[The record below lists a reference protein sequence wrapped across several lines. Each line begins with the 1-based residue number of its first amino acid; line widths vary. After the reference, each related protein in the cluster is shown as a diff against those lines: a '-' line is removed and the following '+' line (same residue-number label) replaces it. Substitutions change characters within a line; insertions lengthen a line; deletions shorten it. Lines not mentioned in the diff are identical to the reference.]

1 MKVLIPNNLNVNQLI
16 EELNL
21 SNRRH
26 KTVKEKIYHLV
37 YRIGATHTNLNNFD
51 KNGYTRICSKE
62 LNKILNRYYKLI
74 LDLLKTKRVIDVDIN
89 YLKGVKCN
97 KINYLL

>member
-1 MKVLIPNNLNVNQLI
+1 MKVLIPNNLNVPELI

-37 YRIGATHTNLNNFD
+37 SRIGATHTNLNNFD
-51 KNGYTRICSKE
+51 KNGYIRICSKE
-62 LNKILNRYYKLI
+62 LNKILNRDYKL
-74 LDLLKTKRVIDVDIN
+74 K
-89 YLKGVKCN
+89 
-97 KINYLL
+97 